1 MFPFFL
7 SKIKQGAYSHF
18 LYFSQAIY
26 SVLGYLCIL
35 SLIASC
41 SQQNFI
47 PPRLP
52 LPDNWGLNIVIN
64 KTDPTSKQNNRFD
77 SNDLW

>member
-41 SQQNFI
+41 SQQSFK
-47 PPRLP
+47 PLA